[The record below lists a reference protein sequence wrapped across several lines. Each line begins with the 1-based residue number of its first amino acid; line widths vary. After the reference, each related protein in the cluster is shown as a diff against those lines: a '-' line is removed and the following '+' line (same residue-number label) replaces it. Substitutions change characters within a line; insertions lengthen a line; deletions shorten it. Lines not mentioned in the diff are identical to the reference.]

1 MTTDEARDIIG
12 NTRPCR
18 DIMDPV
24 VYDRAMRAANHEEP
38 DRVPIWDYIDSWD
51 LFQELAPGIED
62 PVQATA
68 TVYNTLEIDF
78 ARSINWPRPPSAEG
92 EVAEGETWARKTS
105 GRTVWVTKYPINNVD
120 ELKRYVADLP
130 APPTPEDCLP
140 TVATVAGYREVF
152 APQTFYVPG
161 YGVGF
166 HAAYGTMSMDLF
178 ALMLYDAPDEV
189 RALIEYYNAAA
200 VAHCRAYADANLSP
214 FFFIGDDIAYKHKLM
229 FSPAMLQELFFPYLR
244 RMCDVLNPAGIK
256 VIFHSDGDITSILPD
271 LIEVGVAGVNPLE
284 TMAGMDIA
292 HVKREYG
299 RDLIL
304 VGGVDC
310 SQVIP
315 LGTPERI
322 RQEVRQVLCDG
333 ARGGGMFI
341 GSSSEIVPAT
351 PLANIHAF
359 FAACREL
366 GRYPLGG

>member
-1 MTTDEARDIIG
+1 MTTDEARDIIT
-12 NTRPCR
+12 NAKPCR
-18 DIMDPV
+18 GIMDPV
-24 VYDRAMRAANHEEP
+24 VWDRAIRAANHEEP
-38 DRVPIWDYIDSWD
+38 DRVPLWDYIDSWD
-51 LFQELAPGIED
+51 LFQELAPGIDD

-78 ARSINWPRPPSAEG
+78 ARSINAPRSQANEG
-92 EVAEGETWARKTS
+92 DHSEGETWGYATS

-120 ELKRYVADLP
+120 DLKRFVADLP

-140 TVATVAGYREVF
+140 TVATIASYRDIF

-161 YGVGF
+161 QGVGF

-189 RALIEYYNAAA
+189 RALIEFYNAGA
-200 VAHCRAYADANLSP
+200 VAHCQAFAEANLSP
-214 FFFIGDDIAYKHKLM
+214 FFFIGDDIAYKQKLM
-229 FSPAMLQELFFPYLR
+229 FSPAMLQELFFPYLK
-244 RMCDVLNPAGIK
+244 RMCDVLNGAGMK
-256 VIFHSDGDITSILPD
+256 VVFHSDGDITSILPD
-271 LIEVGVAGVNPLE
+271 LIEAGVAGINPVE
-284 TMAGMDIA
+284 TMAGMDVGF
-292 HVKREYG
+292 VKREYG

-322 RQEVRQVLCDG
+322 RREVRQVLSDG
-333 ARGGGMFI
+333 GRGGGMFI

-351 PLANIHAF
+351 PLANIHALYD
-359 FAACREL
+359 ACKEL
-366 GRYPLGG
+366 GRYPLAF

>member
-1 MTTDEARDIIG
+1 MTIAEARDLLA
-12 NTRPCR
+12 TARPCR
-18 DIMDPV
+18 DLMDPV
-24 VYDRAMRAANHEEP
+24 VYDRALRAANHEEP

-51 LFQELAPGIED
+51 LFQELAPGLED

-78 ARSINWPRPPSAEG
+78 ARSINAPRSLAHEG
-92 EVAEGETWARKTS
+92 EEWGEGVPNRKTS
-105 GRTVWVTKYPINNVD
+105 GRTIWVTRHPINNLD
-120 ELKRYVADLP
+120 ELQRYVAALP
-130 APPTPEDCLP
+130 APPTPEACLP
-140 TVATVAGYREVF
+140 TVATIAGYRDLF

-166 HAAYGTMSMDLF
+166 HAAYGTMTMDLF
-178 ALMLYDAPDEV
+178 ALMLYDAPDEI
-189 RALIEYYNAAA
+189 RALIEHLNAGA

-229 FSPAMLQELFFPYLR
+229 FSPAMLQELFFPYLT
-244 RMCDVLNPAGIK
+244 RMCEVLNAAGIK

-271 LIEVGVAGVNPLE
+271 LIECGVAGINPVE

-292 HVKREYG
+292 YVKREYG
-299 RDLIL
+299 QDLIL

-322 RQEVRQVLCDG
+322 RQEVRQVLHDG
-333 ARGGGMFI
+333 GRGGGMFI

-351 PLANIHAF
+351 PLRNIHAF
-359 FAACREL
+359 YDACKEL
-366 GRYPLGG
+366 GRYPLAF